1 MKKFLC
7 ALMMAVLALG
17 ITACGGAAEQ
27 SAPAPAAKTET
38 AAPAADSSKKIL
50 VAYFSHTSNFWVRH
64 LVELSVTFIHV
75 FNVE

>member
-27 SAPAPAAKTET
+27 
-38 AAPAADSSKKIL
+38 
-50 VAYFSHTSNFWVRH
+50 FRTSTRRQNGNGGTG
-64 LVELSVTFIHV
+64 S
-75 FNVE
+75 

>member
-27 SAPAPAAKTET
+27 SAPAPTAKRKRLHRQLTAAKK
-38 AAPAADSSKKIL
+38 SS
-50 VAYFSHTSNFWVRH
+50 
-64 LVELSVTFIHV
+64 
-75 FNVE
+75 

>member
-27 SAPAPAAKTET
+27 YGNGGTGS
-38 AAPAADSSKKIL
+38 
-50 VAYFSHTSNFWVRH
+50 
-64 LVELSVTFIHV
+64 
-75 FNVE
+75 